1 MKRKVIIMGAAGRDF
16 HNFNVF
22 FRDNKD
28 YEVVA
33 FTATQIPGIDDKK
46 YPAALAGKL
55 YPKGI
60 EIKPEADLKELIQK
74 HNVDLV
80 VLAYSDLP
88 YEVVM
93 HKAALVNA
101 VGADFMLMGANN
113 TTIKTTKPLV
123 SICAARTGCGKSQTT
138 RAVVKALKA
147 RGLNVVSIRHPMPYG
162 DLVKQKVQRFAE
174 LSDLKKHKCTI
185 EEMEEYE
192 PHIQMGSVI
201 YAGVDYEA
209 IVREAEK
216 EADVIIWDGGNNDIP
231 FYSSDEMVRIVVV
244 DPHRPGDEI
253 TYYPGETNVHMA
265 DVVVI
270 NKIDSADMDDINE
283 VRANV
288 RSVNPTAKIIEAASP
303 LFVDNPDLILNKN
316 VLVVEDGPTLTH
328 GEMTFGAGM
337 VAAEKYGCADF
348 VDPRPWAVGE
358 IKETFDK
365 YPEIGIL
372 LPAMGYSAQQIK
384 DLEKTINDTEC
395 DSVIIATPI
404 DLRRIVKIKKP
415 ACQVQYELQEIGVPT
430 IAEVLEN
437 FATKKPA
444 AKKAAPK
451 KKK

>member
-1 MKRKVIIMGAAGRDF
+1 MGAAGRDF

-60 EIKPEADLKELIQK
+60 EIKPESEIKELIKK

-93 HKAALVNA
+93 NKAALVNA
-101 VGADFMLMGANN
+101 TGADFKLMGANN
-113 TTIKTTKPLV
+113 TTIKTKNPLV
-123 SICAARTGCGKSQTT
+123 TICAVRTGCGKSQTT

-147 RGLNVVSIRHPMPYG
+147 KGLKVVSIRHPMPYG

-174 LSDLKKHKCTI
+174 LADLKKHKCTI

-231 FYSSDEMVRIVVV
+231 FYCSDQQVRIVVV
-244 DPHRPGDEI
+244 DPHRPGDELS
-253 TYYPGETNVHMA
+253 YYPGETNVHMA

-270 NKIDSADMDDINE
+270 NKIDSADLDDINE

-288 RSVNPTAKIIEAASP
+288 RSINPTAQIIEAASP
-303 LFVDNPDLILNKN
+303 LFVDHPEMIMNKK

-328 GEMTFGAGM
+328 GEMTYGAGV
-337 VAAEKYGCADF
+337 VAAEKYGCADL
-348 VDPRPWAVGE
+348 VDPREWAVGE
-358 IKETFDK
+358 MAETFEK
-365 YPEIGIL
+365 YPEIGVL

-384 DLEKTINDTEC
+384 DLEKTINDTDCE
-395 DSVIIATPI
+395 SVVIATPI
-404 DLRRIVKIKKP
+404 DLRRIIKIKKP

-430 IAEVLEN
+430 IADVLQGFGKN
-437 FATKKPA
+437 
-444 AKKAAPK
+444 K